1 MSDEERVFLV
11 IRCKECERHFG
22 SLTQVPSSQC
32 PGCGTRGENPIVERA
47 NDSEDLREKVSLANT
62 PPELR
67 AELNKRMRRDNY
79 ESFEEDTKSPRA
91 LLKIIS
97 NIVDENGLINL
108 QIVQNALDK
117 RQIESPNGQE
127 LIDMVESQGLLLRHS
142 SDEWRWLG

>member
-1 MSDEERVFLV
+1 M
-11 IRCKECERHFG
+11 
-22 SLTQVPSSQC
+22 
-32 PGCGTRGENPIVERA
+32 
-47 NDSEDLREKVSLANT
+47 
-62 PPELR
+62 
-67 AELNKRMRRDNY
+67 
-79 ESFEEDTKSPRA
+79 
-91 LLKIIS
+91 KIIS